1 MNRKIFQLGFTLVFV
16 LAVSIPTFP
25 QADVS
30 TATIKGTITD
40 PNNAV
45 IAGGTITAK
54 SVDRGITRIAKTDR
68 DGVYQISL
76 LQPGAYEVTIEA
88 TGFETKVAN
97 NVQLTVGQTQVL
109 DLQLGIQGV
118 SSQVAITAESPL
130 IETERTQQANTIE
143 KRQIE
148 SLPNVGRDFTA
159 YVYTLPGVANSNA
172 PRVQG
177 AARFSGFGSTG
188 FSIGGSNGR
197 DNLVTVDGGENEYGS
212 GQLRFALS
220 PEVIQEFQVNRNS
233 FAAEFGFTSGT
244 AVNVV
249 TKSGTNDFH
258 GGAYVYYRSQKTS
271 ARNPFDFNATEPF
284 DQQVYPGFSLGGPI
298 VKNRAFFFTNYE
310 KQRNDIAR
318 FRNYTTSNLLQPDA
332 AQASLLGKLD
342 QSASAN
348 VRRISQN
355 LRAALFTTP
364 SNFPTTFN
372 MLSDQEGTFTGFSR
386 FNTWTSRLDYQ
397 ISEHDS
403 LTGRFTMTRNFTD
416 DLGAGNSSAPSFTR
430 TLTVRDYTTLVNW
443 NRTFSPTLVNQA
455 RVQLAPNNSALTEPR
470 EPIQA
475 GIVLSNLASF
485 GRGIDAPYLAYQDR
499 YQFEDTLSWSNN
511 GHTFKFGGSYRPVK
525 YKLQND
531 YWFAGE
537 FTFSPS
543 TFPVT
548 LAVPVADRAAFVGAA
563 AAAGVTG
570 AAVPTLN
577 SVQSFNFNLPRLF
590 RQGFNNPVWE
600 STAHYLGFFA
610 QDSWKLHRR
619 FTLDFGGRVDYD
631 GEPEPA
637 PHHTYFS
644 PRLGFAWDVTGDSKT
659 ILRGGGG
666 IFYAPIHFQITAYT
680 NLLGDSGKF
689 VNNVFYTG
697 LNAATIYQNGIAQGK
712 YPFSVLTEAELQAI
726 RINNVPIFTGAKG
739 PGRVVIE
746 LDPNYKNNYS
756 IQANLGIQRQLT
768 NNLSVELA
776 YQMYRGVH
784 IQMPVALNYIESATP
799 NPLGAAFGPLYRVC
813 QVADNCPRVSDPTIL
828 QFTEYQSRGN
838 SIYHGMTASLTK
850 RFSNYISFQGNY
862 TFSRAIDDTTDFNS
876 NFAPPFPDRLFLE
889 RSLSSFDIRHN
900 FVFSGVF
907 QSPFKAGPDRP
918 LYSRILAD
926 INLSPAIFIRSGI
939 PFSLLTGADTN
950 GDTRAF
956 NDRLFKIGRNTGIGP
971 NFRSVNMRLSKAFR
985 FKNDSPMRFE
995 FSADGSN
1002 LFNRANYAAVREVIG
1017 TNLNSPDYLAGTTR
1031 LKGRKDRDFRKGEPL
1046 SFTSAFAPRQILF
1059 GLKFAF

>member
-1 MNRKIFQLGFTLVFV
+1 MKRKIFQLIFTTAFA
-16 LAVSIPTFP
+16 LATSIPAFP

-30 TATIKGTITD
+30 TATIKGTIVD
-40 PNNAV
+40 PSGAV
-45 IAGGTITAK
+45 IAGATITAK
-54 SVDRGITRIAKTDR
+54 SLDRGITRMANTDR
-68 DGVYQISL
+68 DGNYQIPL
-76 LQPGAYEVTIEA
+76 LQPGNYEVKIEA
-88 TGFETKVAN
+88 TGFESRVAS
-97 NVQLTVGQTQVL
+97 NVQLTVGQSLVL
-109 DLQLGIQGV
+109 DQQLGVQGV
-118 SSQVAITAESPL
+118 TSQMAITTDAPL

-148 SLPNVGRDFTA
+148 NLPNVGRDFTS

-177 AARFSGFGSTG
+177 GARFTGFASTG

-249 TKSGTNDFH
+249 TKSGTNDYH
-258 GGAYVYYRSQKTS
+258 GGVYVYYRSQKTS
-271 ARNPFDFNATEPF
+271 ARNPFDFNAKEPF
-284 DQQVYPGFSLGGPI
+284 DQQVYPGFTFGGPL

-310 KQRNDIAR
+310 RQRNDNAR

-332 AQASLLGKLD
+332 AQVSLLDKLD
-342 QSASAN
+342 ASANAN
-348 VRRISQN
+348 VRRISAN
-355 LRAALFTTP
+355 LRTALTTT
-364 SNFPTTFN
+364 PTTFPLTFG
-372 MLSDQEGTFTGFSR
+372 MLQDQEGTFTGFSR
-386 FNTWTSRLDYQ
+386 FNTWSTRLDYQ
-397 ISEHDS
+397 ITDRDS

-416 DLGAGNSSAPSFTR
+416 DLGAANGAAPSFSR

-443 NRTFSPTLVNQA
+443 NHTFGTAVVNQA

-470 EPIQA
+470 EPAQT
-475 GIVLSNLASF
+475 GVVLSNLASF

-499 YQFEDTLSWSNN
+499 YQFEDTLSYTLS
-511 GHTFKFGGSYRPVK
+511 GHTLKFGGSYRPVT
-525 YKLQND
+525 YELEND

-537 FTFSPS
+537 FTFSPG

-548 LAVPVADRAAFVGAA
+548 LAVPAADRAAFVGAA

-570 AAVPTLN
+570 ALVPTLN

-590 RQGFNNPVWE
+590 RQGFNNPIWKD
-600 STAHYLGFFA
+600 TAHYLGFFA

-619 FTLDFGGRVDYD
+619 LTLDFGGRIDYD

-637 PHHTYFS
+637 PAHTYFS
-644 PRLGFAWDVTGDSKT
+644 PRLGFAWDLAGDGKT
-659 ILRGGGG
+659 VLRGGGG
-666 IFYAPIHFQITAYT
+666 VFYAPIHFQITAYT

-689 VNNVFYTG
+689 VNNIFLTG
-697 LNAATIYQNGIAQGK
+697 LNAATVYQTGRALGK
-712 YPFSVLTEAELQAI
+712 YPFGVLSETEIQAI
-726 RINNVPIFTGAKG
+726 KLNNIPISTAAKG

-746 LDPNYKNNYS
+746 LDPDYKNNYS
-756 IQANLGIQRQLT
+756 IQANLGIQRQIS
-768 NNLSVELA
+768 NNMSIELA

-784 IQMPVALNYIESATP
+784 IQMPVALNYIESANP
-799 NPLGAAFGPLYRVC
+799 NPLGPAFGPLYRVC
-813 QVADNCPRVSDPTIL
+813 QVADNCRRVSDPTIL
-828 QFTEYQSRGN
+828 QFTNYESRGT
-838 SIYHGMTASLTK
+838 SIYHGMTASLTR
-850 RFSNYISFQGNY
+850 RFSDHVSFQANY
-862 TFSRAIDDTTDFNS
+862 TFSKSIDDTTDFNS

-889 RSLSSFDIRHN
+889 RALSSFDLRHN
-900 FVFSGVF
+900 FVFSGVLV
-907 QSPFKAGPDRP
+907 SPFKAGSGHSIG
-918 LYSRILAD
+918 SRILAD
-926 INLSPAIFIRSGI
+926 MSLSPAIFIRSGI

-971 NFRSVNMRLSKAFR
+971 NYRSVNMRVSKSFR
-985 FKNDSPMRFE
+985 FKNDSPVRLE

-1002 LFNRANYAAVREVIG
+1002 LFNRTNYSAVREVIG
-1017 TNLNSPDYLAGTTR
+1017 TNLNSPDYNAGTTR
-1031 LKGRKDRDFRKGEPL
+1031 LKGRKDRDFRRGEPL
-1046 SFTSAFAPRQILF
+1046 SFTSAFAPRQLLF